1 LKRLLKEGLP
11 EDLEKNAVESIQEMT
26 HDYTIKIDKVM
37 AIKEKDIMT
46 V

>member
-1 LKRLLKEGLP
+1 MLKEGLP
-11 EDLEKNAVESIQEMT
+11 EDMEKDAVEEVQKMT
-26 HDYTIKIDKVM
+26 NDNTATVDKVM